1 MNRWKG
7 TVRGSCRQKEKEG
20 TSMSLKLN
28 RQSPRPMHCPV
39 CPDGKGRIIDL
50 APHMDI
56 SCVELYP
63 PQESHKAQFFC
74 KCPRCKSQIG
84 VALKIS

>member
-1 MNRWKG
+1 
-7 TVRGSCRQKEKEG
+7 
-20 TSMSLKLN
+20 MSLKLN

-39 CPDGKGRIIDL
+39 CPDGKGRVIDL
-50 APHMDI
+50 APGMDAAR
-56 SCVELYP
+56 VVLHP

-84 VALKIS
+84 VSLKIS